1 MPEDPSLAE
10 RLGSADAQ
18 VQRSACDEATRQ
30 LADDPDSLRGL
41 LDLLRDGS
49 SRARFAATFVLFH
62 SRHRSLRLLS
72 PLLDGLEL
80 EAGDLRW
87 SAANMLAVLGRE
99 HAEVLPVVVHAAR
112 ESESP
117 LQRRMAIYA
126 LRELAPERPEA
137 REVLASKL
145 DDSDLAVRRA
155 ALSSMAKLVE
165 PDRRC
170 ITRAIE
176 ILDADPD
183 PAMRRIAATVLPDLI
198 SKVPGFA
205 EDARGALAAAARTL
219 DPALR
224 RAVEGATARIG
235 SPS

>member
-1 MPEDPSLAE
+1 
-10 RLGSADAQ
+10 
-18 VQRSACDEATRQ
+18 
-30 LADDPDSLRGL
+30 
-41 LDLLRDGS
+41 
-49 SRARFAATFVLFH
+49 
-62 SRHRSLRLLS
+62 
-72 PLLDGLEL
+72 
-80 EAGDLRW
+80 
-87 SAANMLAVLGRE
+87 MLAVLGRE
-99 HAEVLPVVVHAAR
+99 HAEVLPVVVHAAQ

-126 LRELAPERPEA
+126 LRELAPERPET
-137 REVLASKL
+137 RNVLACKL

-170 ITRAIE
+170 ITRVLE

-205 EDARGALAAAARTL
+205 EDARGALAAAARTQ

-224 RAVEGATARIG
+224 QAVEGATARMG
-235 SPS
+235 SRS